1 MAYSTMNE
9 VAHTEF
15 CYYYQNRGERCSAQL
30 QYLYGREPRQLS
42 RKRRDSFTRTVPNQ
56 FSGFGCRAK
65 SASIEPPRFA
75 LIRSMG

>member
-1 MAYSTMNE
+1 MSE

-15 CYYYQNRGERCSAQL
+15 CYYYQDRGERCSAQL

-42 RKRRDSFTRTVPNQ
+42 RKYSFTRTVPKQ
-56 FSGFGCRAK
+56 FSGFGCRTK